1 MLKSYRRRLRDGM
14 KVRLNFYKKESQ
26 KDILKQ
32 FIEMWRDHFNEY
44 EEVILRGLARALR
57 PIESQLRTVLERERV
72 ESEIAFDVWVEE
84 QKYPSREEETTI
96 KRDVLCFQI
105 YLSPDILSKKLSA
118 LWIRFGG
125 KIQVPFPVFDLIND
139 KDKVTSQ
146 EVVEQF
152 VYDRARLVSSD
163 IAREGI
169 PKEMKQD
176 IGEIKRLWSKLKFNN
191 FDQVEYEG

>member
-1 MLKSYRRRLRDGM
+1 M